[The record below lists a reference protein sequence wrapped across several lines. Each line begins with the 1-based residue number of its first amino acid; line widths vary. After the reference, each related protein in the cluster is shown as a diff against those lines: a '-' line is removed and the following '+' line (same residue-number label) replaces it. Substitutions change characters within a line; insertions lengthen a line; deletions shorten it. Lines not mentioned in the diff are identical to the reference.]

1 LADLRVKAGG
11 EAKLWWY
18 RLVLYLDLVSQTCQ
32 GVPTR
37 IDRGLIAGA
46 LCKIQILTTAGA
58 KPLAVRFAEGTTG
71 QGEQHLLTHHILE
84 QKTALLIIPYFGLV
98 FRNCV
103 LSCDGVGVF
112 GAEDEVEIA
121 LEGGVNGLDA
131 AGAEDLE
138 VALVVGADADV
149 VDVGVGGAVLDEE
162 VGLAVDGEWTYL
174 VDVGGVVQDAGGDG
188 FVELQGFVD

>member
-1 LADLRVKAGG
+1 MQ
-11 EAKLWWY
+11 
-18 RLVLYLDLVSQTCQ
+18 LVLYLDLVSQTRQ
-32 GVPTR
+32 RIPTR
-37 IDRGLIAGA
+37 VDRGLIAGA
-46 LCKIQILTTAGA
+46 LSKIQILTTAGT
-58 KPLAVRFAEGTTG
+58 KPLAVRFAEGTTW

-103 LSCDGVGVF
+103 LSGDGVGVF

-138 VALVVGADADV
+138 VALVGCADADV
-149 VDVGVGGAVLDEE
+149 VDVRVGGAVLDEE
-162 VGLAVDGEWTYL
+162 VGLALDGQWAYL
-174 VDVGGVVQDAGGDG
+174 VDVGGVVQGTGSEG
-188 FVELQGFVD
+188 FVEVEGLVD